1 MAGALRRWL
10 NRLSSDDDQ
19 LEAAALSESSDACG
33 AQHARQCR
41 LGQVVTVQGRL
52 RSVDLRPA
60 ESLATLHAELYD
72 GTDAIELIWLGRRSI
87 PGIEPGRTIQVVG
100 RVANR
105 DGVKTIYNPNYELRP
120 ALIA

>member
-19 LEAAALSESSDACG
+19 LEAEALTESSEACG
-33 AQHARQCR
+33 AQHAGQCQ

-52 RSVDLRPA
+52 RSVDLHPVD
-60 ESLATLHAELYD
+60 SPATLQAELYD
-72 GTDAIELIWLGRRSI
+72 GTDAIQLIWLGRRSI
-87 PGIEPGRTIQVVG
+87 PGIEPGRTIQVKG
-100 RVANR
+100 RIANR

-120 ALIA
+120 